1 MKATLTVCSYG
12 QGFGEVAQALVLEA
26 RVNAVAGHSMKL
38 YSNHTVSCL
47 SMHRILFNGG
57 IG

>member
-1 MKATLTVCSYG
+1 MILPLVKIVLCRVKATLTVCSYC

-38 YSNHTVSCL
+38 
-47 SMHRILFNGG
+47 
-57 IG
+57 